1 MPNTI
6 LHQFHVLQS
15 VASSTLE
22 AWRGTNVIHQAIQP
36 PQYLQL
42 YDMEGSPYCRLVR
55 EALTALGLDV
65 QIRPCP
71 VGGKRFRPQA
81 IVLGG
86 KKQFPLL
93 VDPNTGT
100 TMYES
105 VDIINYLFATYGG
118 GPTPRVYRRGPLRPA
133 VSALATVARGLSGVR
148 YRPAISPEH
157 DLHLWSF
164 ESSPYSRL
172 VRERLT
178 ELELPYVLHN
188 ICKEQWADIGPA
200 AMRIKPG
207 PYQPKP
213 GGKREALLARLGR
226 VQVPYLEDPNTG
238 VHMIESREIVA
249 YLERTYALPAQA

>member
-36 PQYLQL
+36 PQYPQL

-81 IVLGG
+81 IALGG

-118 GPTPRVYRRGPLRPA
+118 GTTPRMYRRSPLRPA
-133 VSALATVARGLSGVR
+133 FSVLATVARGLSGVR

-188 ICKEQWADIGPA
+188 IGKEQWADIGPA

-238 VHMIESREIVA
+238 VHMFESREIVA